1 MSDDDY
7 LALRV
12 ATVIST
18 HRGDTTWE
26 QETDWMRRD
35 LLDDARAV
43 LANLRLDYAIVP
55 LPPPDPGRDD
65 PRRMASALLAAS
77 ETAERSEKC
86 SHDSLHGDEGPT
98 PGRMP
103 TRWRCDECNAQVQLR
118 ATDDR

>member
-35 LLDDARAV
+35 LLNDARAV
-43 LANLRLDYAIVP
+43 LADLRLDYAIVP
-55 LPPPDPGRDD
+55 LPPPDPGRDGA
-65 PRRMASALLAAS
+65 RRTAASALLAAS

-86 SHDSLHGDEGPT
+86 SHDSLHGDEDST
-98 PGRMP
+98 SGRMP

-118 ATDDR
+118 TTDD